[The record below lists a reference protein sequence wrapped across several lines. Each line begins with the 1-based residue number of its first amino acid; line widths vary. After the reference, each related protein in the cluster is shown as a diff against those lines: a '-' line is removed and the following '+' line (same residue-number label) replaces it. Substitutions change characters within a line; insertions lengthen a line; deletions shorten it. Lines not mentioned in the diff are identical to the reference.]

1 MEQRAIQSAL
11 FFCSCSVLQI
21 RSRFLLEEPFEGLS
35 LVLFFEISL
44 VSWKSE
50 VGQDWQPSRTW
61 SLLTEWHF
69 TASHIFLSWSVDGPW
84 LFLILQPLLCC
95 SWGQAS
101 AKCFFSLLVV
111 PWFYITIPVCTE
123 HVQIPHLVSGFCSNS
138 SLLWLQSEP
147 SSACWFLALGFVVQT
162 SVR

>member
-1 MEQRAIQSAL
+1 MKQRAIQSAL

-84 LFLILQPLLCC
+84 LFLILQPLLCYL
-95 SWGQAS
+95 GV
-101 AKCFFSLLVV
+101 KLVPGVFPLLVV

-123 HVQIPHLVSGFCSNS
+123 HVQIPHSVSGFCSNS
-138 SLLWLQSEP
+138 SLLRLQSEP